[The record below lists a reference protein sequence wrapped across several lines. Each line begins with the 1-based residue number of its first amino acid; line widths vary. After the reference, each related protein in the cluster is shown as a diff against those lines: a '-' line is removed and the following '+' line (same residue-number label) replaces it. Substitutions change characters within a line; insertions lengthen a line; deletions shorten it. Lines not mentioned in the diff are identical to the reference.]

1 MKFIGISAF
10 LMSVSLHAINRLAPH
25 EPGVNEFPSSGIILL
40 FGATVAILMYLGYY
54 WLVSD
59 YFKNEKKKKKGKP
72 FTLYDWFKF
81 EFFFGGK

>member
-10 LMSVSLHAINRLAPH
+10 FMSISLHALNRIAPH
-25 EPGVNEFPSSGIILL
+25 EPGVNEFPDIDIIFLI
-40 FGATVAILMYLGYY
+40 GVIAAILMYLGYY

-59 YFKNEKKKKKGKP
+59 YFKNEKKKKKGKK